1 MYFKTG
7 LMKKLLFFTLFFA
20 VVTATAQE
28 TIQLP
33 SAKFMTGDKADWK
46 KLNFDDSKWGTIKT
60 NVIWEFQGFTDY
72 NGYAWYRFHF
82 TLPSSF
88 KNNSYWKD
96 SVRIYLAK
104 IDDVCAAYLNGTQ
117 IGQTGSFPEDVK
129 GYVTAYNQISEFH
142 FSANDPAL
150 KWDGENVLAVRVYDG
165 GGGGGI
171 YGSVPFISMMDIID
185 GIKMNVAFSTKQ
197 NAVTLENKIQLK
209 INGKLFISLI
219 DPEKDSIIQKITKD
233 IVLNPGQIFTTEVS
247 NKNNNRSYIIATFK
261 EQHTGKTIQVNKT
274 VPYIL
279 TPTVSIFPKIN
290 GAKILGVRP
299 SSPVLYKIAATGEKP
314 LQYAVNNLPKGLSL
328 DSKTGVITG
337 VLSEPGDYKMKIIVT
352 NAKGKAERDFIIKV
366 GEVLALTPPM
376 GWNSWNC
383 WGLSVSTEKVKAS
396 AQALIDKGLIDHG
409 WTYMN
414 IDDGWELPKWDA
426 AGNVVTNNK
435 FPDMKLLSDW
445 LHSNGLKLGIYSSP
459 GPLTCG
465 GYLGSYQYE
474 LNDAN
479 SYNKW
484 GIDYLKYDW
493 CSYETIAGK
502 DTTLAAYQKPYI
514 VMRDALRKQPRDIVY
529 SLCQYGMKKVWQW
542 GHEVDGNCWRTT
554 GDIEDTWESLSSIGF
569 SQTEQ
574 YQYTKP
580 GRWSDPD
587 MLIVGMVGW
596 GENLHP
602 TRLTPDEQYT
612 HISLWSL
619 LTAPLLIGCD
629 ISKMDDFTL
638 GLLTNDEVIAVNQD
652 VLGREAKQILK
663 TESYQVWMKEL
674 EDGSKAIGI
683 FNLNDQYQ
691 KITINWSDLSLPKN
705 QKVRDLWRQKN
716 EGSFTNSFSVKVSP
730 HGVSLIKVTN

>member
-1 MYFKTG
+1 MADEKGGYF
-7 LMKKLLFFTLFFA
+7 
-20 VVTATAQE
+20 
-28 TIQLP
+28 
-33 SAKFMTGDKADWK
+33 SAW
-46 KLNFDDSKWGTIKT
+46 NH
-60 NVIWEFQGFTDY
+60 N
-72 NGYAWYRFHF
+72 
-82 TLPSSF
+82 
-88 KNNSYWKD
+88 
-96 SVRIYLAK
+96 
-104 IDDVCAAYLNGTQ
+104 
-117 IGQTGSFPEDVK
+117 
-129 GYVTAYNQISEFH
+129 SEFH
-142 FSANDPAL
+142 ISVNDPAL
-150 KWDGENVLAVRVYDG
+150 KWDAENVLAVRVYDG

-171 YGSVPFISMMDIID
+171 YGATPFLSMMDIID
-185 GIKMNVAFSTKQ
+185 GVKMNVSTATKL
-197 NAVTLENKIQLK
+197 NSISLENKIQLK
-209 INGKLFISLI
+209 ISGKLSISVVNS
-219 DPEKDSIIQKITKD
+219 ENDSVVKKIVKD
-233 IVLNPGQIFTTEVS
+233 IALDPNQVFTTDIKNVGSQRLTVS
-247 NKNNNRSYIIATFK
+247 AVFSEA
-261 EQHTGKTIQVNKT
+261 HTGKKIQVTKI

-279 TPTVSIFPKIN
+279 TPAVSAFPKIN
-290 GAKILGVRP
+290 GAKIFGVRTG
-299 SSPVLYKIAATGEKP
+299 SPVLYKIAATGEKP
-314 LQYAVNNLPKGLSL
+314 LQYAITGLPKGLSL
-328 DSKTGVITG
+328 DAQTGIITG
-337 VLSEPGDYKMKIIVT
+337 SMQERGVYTMKVVVH
-352 NAKGKAERDFIIKV
+352 NAKGKAERDLTIKV
-366 GEVLALTPPM
+366 GDLLALTPPM

-414 IDDGWELPKWDA
+414 IDDGWEQPKRDA
-426 AGNVVTNNK
+426 DGNVVTNNK

-445 LHSNGLKLGIYSSP
+445 LHSNGLKLGISSSP

-474 LNDAN
+474 MNDAN

-493 CSYETIAGK
+493 CSYENIAGK
-502 DTTLAAYQKPYI
+502 DTSMAAYQKPYI

-542 GHEVDGNCWRTT
+542 GHMVDGNCWRTT
-554 GDIEDTWESLSSIGF
+554 GDIEDTWGSLSSIGF

-619 LTAPLLIGCD
+619 LAAPLLIGCD

-638 GLLTNDEVIAVNQD
+638 SLLTNDEVIAVNQD
-652 VLGREAKQILK
+652 VLGKEAKQVFK
-663 TESYQVWMKEL
+663 TENYQVWMKEL
-674 EDGSKAIGI
+674 EDGSKAVGI
-683 FNLNDQYQ
+683 FNLKDQNQ
-691 KITINWSDLSLPKN
+691 KITINWSEFSLQKN

-716 EGSFTNSFSVKVSP
+716 SGSFIDSYSVKVAP
-730 HGVSLIKVTN
+730 HGVSLIKVSN